1 MSSVHL
7 HLDNFNAGELSP
19 LVGQRFGVEKV
30 GSGCRKLRNFIP
42 HPLGPVFR
50 RPGMEWMGAAATNA
64 SPSSLRSFQ
73 FSGSTS
79 FVLELATAG
88 LRVWKAGA
96 LVTLLAP
103 VPLPYTAAELT
114 AVQMCQV
121 NDVVYLTHPNHEPLR
136 LTRWADNDWRLSVV
150 PWRWPAL
157 RDENPGSQ
165 ALPDEYDIVSNYN
178 VSAYQVQASATL
190 AADYGAPL
198 ILQVNGAAKDTT
210 PGPHRLRVERR
221 YLPSGSPSPAHG
233 WLSVYEAL
241 WDLGGAPVT
250 LPGPFEYAPPVGTP
264 TDEYRMFYQG
274 PGWSGGS
281 IRFGPLDETDLV
293 LDVAPGNM
301 GPAAPAAWVLQ
312 PGMYRVNVLVGDQL
326 GGNTRLRLLT
336 RSPAGSGAWSV
347 LHEFDSSPVAFSGG
361 GFRVVET
368 DFKWE
373 YNGFADAA
381 AGSYARFEAI
391 SLENPSQTSIA
402 CSDAAVGTGR
412 TLTANRPLFL
422 AGHVGAFWQLTHRR
436 ENAFVELVSTSAA
449 VAATGTL
456 TFSGTAANNET
467 VTIGSRTYTFKT
479 TLTASTTA
487 NEVLIG
493 ANNTASRNNL
503 IAAIN
508 GDAGAGTTYGSQTA
522 PHIDVTAA
530 AGPTGTAVVVTAR
543 KAGTGAHSVALTDT
557 MTNAAWGGVFLAG
570 GVGANTVIAAA
581 STAGLRINGTW
592 EVTTYGAWASTLY
605 LERQTAAGGW
615 EFVRSWRANK
625 DRNVAVTGETDGD
638 ETLRLRIV
646 AGTASETSTDAAP
659 RFVLEAADAR
669 TDGLVKITA
678 VGPLNADGLA
688 VTATCDVVSALLDTS
703 ATYVWTEGAW
713 SDARGFPRTVTMH
726 ENRLWFGGSKAEP
739 LRVWASV
746 TGDIENFRRS
756 SLDDASLSFTP
767 TAGELNPIQ
776 WMASQGAD
784 LVIGTQ
790 GDEWTIGGDGRP
802 VTPTN
807 VSFKRQSAYGSA
819 AVPAILAG
827 EVVAFVQRGG
837 RRVRRIAA
845 RSDNTPWAT
854 ADMTTLADHVA
865 QRGIVQ
871 LAYGSNPNAVLW
883 AVTTD
888 GKLLGLTLEVEQNV
902 FGWHVHETDGLVES
916 VAVIYGEEADEVWV
930 SVLRGTVRSIE
941 RLDPRVFAR
950 RFDLLNQLIYAD
962 AAKYVLNSPASATVG
977 GLAHLNGKTVVVL
990 ADGVEHPTRVV
1001 SGGSITLQAPA
1012 AHVVVGLPFTSELQP
1027 MRREVQT
1034 DKGTAQG
1041 NLWRVSRVGVVLH
1054 DSRGGQVAE
1063 APASRFE
1070 SLPYPAGSALYTGD
1084 LETPV
1089 ESNARRNVEATV
1101 KTSAPL
1107 PLNVGA
1113 LVLKLDLYGD

>member
-73 FSGSTS
+73 FSGST
-79 FVLELATAG
+79 VCMLELSTAG

-103 VPLPYTAAELT
+103 VPLPYTAAELP
-114 AVQMCQV
+114 AVQPRQV

-165 ALPDEYDIVSNYN
+165 ALPDEYVQRGGNGLVPYLIAGPEILSGFAQPVTHDATTLSLSLIGTAPSGTKRIVIEKR
-178 VSAYQVQASATL
+178 SA
-190 AADYGAPL
+190 GAWV
-198 ILQVNGAAKDTT
+198 ILSDQSFTGAAPATT
-210 PGPHRLRVERR
+210 FWLSQTSESGWYRVRYHGPSWGTGGKLRLSQNVG
-221 YLPSGSPSPAHG
+221 LSPSPPVLNVQDFDISAPAPAGPDAFTVPGGNYKVTITCNDLPDFGIYPTLTLESRATPGVGAWSTFTSHV
-233 WLSVYEAL
+233 LS
-241 WDLGGAPVT
+241 APVAYSFT
-250 LPGPFEYAPPVGTP
+250 GHAGAEMEF
-264 TDEYRMFYQG
+264 R
-274 PGWSGGS
+274 
-281 IRFGPLDETDLV
+281 
-293 LDVAPGNM
+293 
-301 GPAAPAAWVLQ
+301 WVYN
-312 PGMYRVNVLVGDQL
+312 GFA
-326 GGNTRLRLLT
+326 
-336 RSPAGSGAWSV
+336 SPAGS
-347 LHEFDSSPVAFSGG
+347 PVAK
-361 GFRVVET
+361 VE
-368 DFKWE
+368 
-373 YNGFADAA
+373 
-381 AGSYARFEAI
+381 SI
-391 SLENPSQTSIA
+391 SLSAPFQTSIA
-402 CSDAAVGTGR
+402 CNNAAVGTGR
-412 TLTANRPLFL
+412 SLTANRPVFL

-530 AGPTGTAVVVTAR
+530 AGATGTAVVVTAR

-669 TDGLVKITA
+669 TDGLVKITE

-845 RSDNTPWAT
+845 RSDNTPWST

-950 RFDLLNQLIYAD
+950 RFDLLDQLIFAD
-962 AAKYVLNSPASATVG
+962 AAKVIDLAPASATVG
-977 GLAHLNGKTVVVL
+977 GLAHLDGKTVCVL
-990 ADGVEHPTRVV
+990 ADGVEHPARVV
-1001 SGGSITLQAPA
+1001 TDGAITLAAPA
-1012 AHVVVGLPFTSELQP
+1012 ARVVVGLPFTSELQP

-1089 ESNARRNVEATV
+1089 ESNARRNIEATV

>member
-50 RPGMEWMGAAATNA
+50 RPGMEWMGAAATDAN
-64 SPSSLRSFQ
+64 PSSLRSFQ
-73 FSGSTS
+73 FSGSTV
-79 FVLELATAG
+79 FVLELSTAG

-103 VPLPYTAAELT
+103 VPLPYTAAELP

-157 RDENPGSQ
+157 GDENPGSL
-165 ALPDEYDIVSNYN
+165 ALE
-178 VSAYQVQASATL
+178 QFATVRSV
-190 AADYGAPL
+190 GAWKYPTW
-198 ILQVNGAAKDTT
+198 NTGT
-210 PGPHRLRVERR
+210 PATR
-221 YLPSGSPSPAHG
+221 YLHFVNPDTSAGAKSITVQSYISG
-233 WLSVYEAL
+233 
-241 WDLGGAPVT
+241 
-250 LPGPFEYAPPVGTP
+250 LP
-264 TDEYRMFYQG
+264 
-274 PGWSGGS
+274 
-281 IRFGPLDETDLV
+281 
-293 LDVAPGNM
+293 
-301 GPAAPAAWVLQ
+301 
-312 PGMYRVNVLVGDQL
+312 
-326 GGNTRLRLLT
+326 
-336 RSPAGSGAWSV
+336 PAGSWQNIATISWSGSYSGTYPVPVDVTANPLGTGTPSGYIRIVYSGPVWVGGGVSVKSAGSAIDFGFASLEEVQPASEIPFIVEAGAWKARV
-347 LHEFDSSPVAFSGG
+347 TVPTTGDVEMILETRPVGSGG
-361 GFRVVET
+361 VWTTAATFSYSGASTNYDVET
-368 DFKWE
+368 NLGVLVSSIE
-373 YNGFADAA
+373 
-381 AGSYARFEAI
+381 ARWRCTQNFPLLTGVAVI
-391 SLENPSQTSIA
+391 QVIDKSAPFQTSIA
-402 CSDAAVGTGR
+402 CSNAAVGTGR
-412 TLTANRPLFL
+412 TLTANRPVFK

-570 GVGANTVIAAA
+570 GGGANTVIAAA

-605 LERQTAAGGW
+605 LERLTAAGGW

-669 TDGLVKITA
+669 TDGLVKITE

-790 GDEWTIGGDGRP
+790 GDEWAIGGDGRP

-990 ADGVEHPTRVV
+990 ADGVEHPTRDV

-1012 AHVVVGLPFTSELQP
+1012 AHVVVGLPYTSELQP